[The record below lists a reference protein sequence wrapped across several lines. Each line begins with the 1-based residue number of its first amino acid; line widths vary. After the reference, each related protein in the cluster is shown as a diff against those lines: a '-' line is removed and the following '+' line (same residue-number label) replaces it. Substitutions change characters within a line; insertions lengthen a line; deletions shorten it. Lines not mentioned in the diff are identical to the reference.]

1 MFYQKSKYMYG
12 TIHLSRVSDPQN
24 FNAGPDLAFHINAD
38 PDPALIKVMRI
49 CVHWPTGLP
58 GLYFDPPRLH
68 FERLRPSIAP
78 F

>member
-1 MFYQKSKYMYG
+1 
-12 TIHLSRVSDPQN
+12 
-24 FNAGPDLAFHINAD
+24 
-38 PDPALIKVMRI
+38 MRI

>member
-1 MFYQKSKYMYG
+1 
-12 TIHLSRVSDPQN
+12 
-24 FNAGPDLAFHINAD
+24 
-38 PDPALIKVMRI
+38 MRI

-58 GLYFDPPRLH
+58 GLHFDPPRLH